1 VTIVAFNYQ
10 TWALAFPEF
19 IPTVTEPMAQRFF
32 ATACLYIN
40 NTDSSPISADP
51 PMVVRPLIL
60 DLATAHVAKLFQG
73 TNTDPASGL
82 VGRLSQAAE
91 GSVNVSV
98 ELEPGA
104 EPSRAW
110 WVQTPYGFAVWQAT
124 APYRVG
130 IYIPNPPQQDSFG
143 AGPPGFLRGW

>member
-1 VTIVAFNYQ
+1 VTIVAFNFQ
-10 TWALAFPEF
+10 TWAARFPEF
-19 IPTVTEPMAQRFF
+19 IPAVTEPMADRFF
-32 ATACLYIN
+32 AEACLYIN

-51 PMVVRPLIL
+51 PNGPRAMIL
-60 DLATAHVAKLFQG
+60 DLATAHVAKLYKG

-91 GSVNVSV
+91 GSVNVST

-110 WVQTPYGFAVWQAT
+110 WVQTPYGFSVWQAT
-124 APYRVG
+124 APYRIG
-130 IYIPNPPQQDSFG
+130 IYIPNPPDTFG
-143 AGPPGFLRGW
+143 AGPLGFLRGW